1 MAAKVKKKPVKPIDP
16 KRERVFRLIALA
28 LPVIFF
34 LLLEIVLR
42 TFNYGGNLALFIS
55 APKDYSN
62 YYMCNP
68 AVGRRYF
75 FMQKTIPDPPNDL
88 LLKVK
93 PENGYR
99 IFVMGESTTAGYP
112 YANNVMFPRILQRR
126 LADVFPDKPI
136 EVVNT
141 AMTAINSY
149 TLLDFMDEILD
160 QKPDAIIIYA
170 GHNEFYGALGAA
182 SSESLGK
189 VQPFVKIYLKLQR
202 FKTFLLIRHGIG
214 KFKNWLDR
222 LFSKGTVDDPSSTLM
237 ERMVGEQT
245 IPYGSRIYELGK
257 RQFEHNLR
265 DIIKKATNAG
275 VKVMVSEVVS
285 NIRDMKPF
293 VSVAADTLPD
303 AESVYRRAQQLE
315 KEEKMQ
321 LARTE
326 YYRAKDLD
334 ALRFRATE
342 DFNDIIHRLASEFN
356 APVVPMKAYFE
367 KASPH
372 GLIGNNLMLEHLHPN
387 IDGYFLM
394 ADAFFDAMQQH
405 GFIATKWDANRIR
418 PTEHYRK
425 NWGFTELDAVYANLR
440 IRILKGNWPFQS
452 KSLPN
457 RALIDYRPATKAE
470 SLAVN
475 IWLDKS
481 TNLERAHVALAEHF
495 EKRRQFEKAFEEY
508 RSLTFIT
515 PFNVSPYLR
524 AAQMLIKLQDFGRAL
539 PYLQMSLKLEDTA
552 YANKWVGTIY
562 LNDGRVKDALPFLEK
577 AAKMTPDDPQLIYN
591 LSGAYALDKQ
601 YNLAKSTLKKLY
613 VLTPN
618 FPDADDLKRQLDQI
632 K

>member
-1 MAAKVKKKPVKPIDP
+1 
-16 KRERVFRLIALA
+16 
-28 LPVIFF
+28 
-34 LLLEIVLR
+34 
-42 TFNYGGNLALFIS
+42 
-55 APKDYSN
+55 
-62 YYMCNP
+62 
-68 AVGRRYF
+68 
-75 FMQKTIPDPPNDL
+75 
-88 LLKVK
+88 
-93 PENGYR
+93 
-99 IFVMGESTTAGYP
+99 
-112 YANNVMFPRILQRR
+112 
-126 LADVFPDKPI
+126 
-136 EVVNT
+136 
-141 AMTAINSY
+141 
-149 TLLDFMDEILD
+149 
-160 QKPDAIIIYA
+160 
-170 GHNEFYGALGAA
+170 
-182 SSESLGK
+182 
-189 VQPFVKIYLKLQR
+189 
-202 FKTFLLIRHGIG
+202 
-214 KFKNWLDR
+214 
-222 LFSKGTVDDPSSTLM
+222 
-237 ERMVGEQT
+237 
-245 IPYGSRIYELGK
+245 
-257 RQFEHNLR
+257 
-265 DIIKKATNAG
+265 
-275 VKVMVSEVVS
+275 
-285 NIRDMKPF
+285 
-293 VSVAADTLPD
+293 
-303 AESVYRRAQQLE
+303 
-315 KEEKMQ
+315 
-321 LARTE
+321 
-326 YYRAKDLD
+326 
-334 ALRFRATE
+334 
-342 DFNDIIHRLASEFN
+342 
-356 APVVPMKAYFE
+356 MKAYFE